1 MSAKS
6 IAAFQASFPHRA
18 PAQSPSITPSC
29 YPRRHPTMPPPSAA
43 VAGDEII
50 RHAADLVQAAQRIL
64 SRADELAESALRM
77 GATLDSVG
85 RYVTARKDI
94 K

>member
-6 IAAFQASFPHRA
+6 IAAFNARYPLPERA
-18 PAQSPSITPSC
+18 KSPSITPSC
-29 YPRRHPTMPPPSAA
+29 YPRRHPTMPPPSAT
-43 VAGDEII
+43 VAGDDII
-50 RHAADLVQAAQRIL
+50 RHAEDLVRAAQRIL